1 MRAFRIADRR
11 HPIFDGAGARR
22 IGGRWNSPGRDVIY
36 AAESFS
42 LALLEVLVH
51 ANLGCPPKTHAVIEI
66 GIPDGVSIETTETA
80 GQIRWYS
87 LEATRFL
94 GDQWLAERRSC
105 VLLVPSV
112 VAAGRERNV
121 LINPAHAECARLE
134 VSAPE
139 EIFWDARLFPVR
151 E

>member
-1 MRAFRIADRR
+1 M
-11 HPIFDGAGARR
+11 
-22 IGGRWNSPGRDVIY
+22 IY

-51 ANLGCPPKTHAVIEI
+51 ANLGRPPRTHAVIEI
-66 GIPDGVSIETTETA
+66 GIPDGISIETTETA
-80 GQIRWYS
+80 GEIGWHS
-87 LEATRFL
+87 LEATRLL

-112 VAAGRERNV
+112 VASGRERNV